1 VVASTTFSDIYLRS
15 QEATRLRTELA
26 LLKRQA
32 TYVRCVE
39 PEKRLTSERGDD
51 YRTIQSQMFDLEPQF
66 LTLYEQCHQYT
77 TTSWQVLY
85 ALYKS
90 IQYIVTNRISGDVVQ
105 CGALRGGS
113 MKLVAQVLLSLADT
127 QRTFFLY
134 PAGAH
139 LPDRGVHLG
148 PSRNKTENNGPKE
161 AERPYLAAGIRE
173 TVATSGYP
181 MEKLKLVKGG
191 VEQTLL
197 GTIPD
202 RIALLRFDAVWYSSI
217 KHEIEH
223 LYPRLSPQGVLII
236 DDYGNDQDTRRAI
249 DEYLSKIEK
258 KPLLQRIDHAC
269 RLAIKPT

>member
-1 VVASTTFSDIYLRS
+1 
-15 QEATRLRTELA
+15 
-26 LLKRQA
+26 
-32 TYVRCVE
+32 
-39 PEKRLTSERGDD
+39 
-51 YRTIQSQMFDLEPQF
+51 
-66 LTLYEQCHQYT
+66 
-77 TTSWQVLY
+77 
-85 ALYKS
+85 
-90 IQYIVTNRISGDVVQ
+90 
-105 CGALRGGS
+105 
-113 MKLVAQVLLSLADT
+113 
-127 QRTFFLY
+127 
-134 PAGAH
+134 
-139 LPDRGVHLG
+139 
-148 PSRNKTENNGPKE
+148 
-161 AERPYLAAGIRE
+161 
-173 TVATSGYP
+173 